1 MNKKL
6 PKCLSEVKVDGD
18 DRLTSD
24 KKPFLI
30 YDNNSSERIL
40 IFASEMGLKMLSETF
55 VWHAD
60 GTFYSAS
67 KYFAQLYI
75 LFAHYP
81 ERSFQN
87 DGKPWVKRTI
97 PCVWVLMKRRRKT
110 DYDIVWGAI
119 IKECQ
124 KYKLTLN
131 PKSIMIDF
139 ELAAKLSF
147 ESFFPNAKIR
157 GCLWHFGSAIFK

>member
-67 KYFAQLYI
+67 KYL
-75 LFAHYP
+75 
-81 ERSFQN
+81 
-87 DGKPWVKRTI
+87 
-97 PCVWVLMKRRRKT
+97 
-110 DYDIVWGAI
+110 
-119 IKECQ
+119 
-124 KYKLTLN
+124 
-131 PKSIMIDF
+131 
-139 ELAAKLSF
+139 LSF
-147 ESFFPNAKIR
+147 ISYLLTIQSVHFKMMASHGLSEPYHAY
-157 GCLWHFGSAIFK
+157 GC